1 MAAPPRVRRARRVLS
16 RPAKG
21 RWRLRR
27 RVGGWAGRSTPVG
40 RHQLRQRLWTLGALG
55 AAIATLLSAGC
66 GSAAAGASHAL
77 SAGTACAGATNQ
89 ALTATDGKVAER
101 IYRDELEGPGAV
113 HDREQVE
120 AYMPLLAALAEGNRL
135 AIHEAVVA
143 LVYSHTHIVRLRV
156 SQGGALL
163 ADVGGPYIIAP
174 TGGNLYYRGRL
185 VGSYLLSVQ
194 DDRGFVGLERRLESV
209 PLVLHVGRSRVPLGY
224 TLHTG
229 SVPLP
234 GEGQVTLGGQ
244 DLQVYSFDA
253 KAYPTGTVR
262 ISLLHPLVPPSIR
275 TCNAVRIAEIGRI
288 ARAIWYRFTQD
299 NAPISGFVSYAQ
311 RITGA
316 PTYVRAGAS
325 EIAGSTQPSP
335 TSIPASGEL
344 RYGGVTY
351 GVTSFA
357 ETTPSGT
364 VRVYQLVAL

>member
-1 MAAPPRVRRARRVLS
+1 MPAA
-16 RPAKG
+16 
-21 RWRLRR
+21 
-27 RVGGWAGRSTPVG
+27 
-40 RHQLRQRLWTLGALG
+40 
-55 AAIATLLSAGC
+55 
-66 GSAAAGASHAL
+66 
-77 SAGTACAGATNQ
+77 TACAGATTQ

-101 IYRDELEGPGAV
+101 IYRDELEGPGAI

-120 AYMPLLAALAEGNRL
+120 AYEPLLAALAEGNRL

-143 LVYSHTHIVRLRV
+143 LVYSHTHIVRLRI

-194 DDRGFVGLERRLESV
+194 DDRGVVGLERRLESV

-224 TLHTG
+224 TLQTG

-234 GEGQVTLGGQ
+234 DEGQVTLGGHLFQ
-244 DLQVYSFDA
+244 AYSFDA
-253 KAYPTGTVR
+253 KAYPAGTVR
-262 ISLLHPLVPPSIR
+262 ISLLHPLVPPSTR
-275 TCNAVRIAEIGRI
+275 TCEAVRIAEIGRI
-288 ARAIWYRFTQD
+288 GRSIWYRFTQD
-299 NAPISGFVSYAQ
+299 KAPISGFVSYAQ

-325 EIAGSTQPSP
+325 EIAGSTQASP

-344 RYGGVTY
+344 RFGGVTY
-351 GVTSFA
+351 GVASFA
-357 ETTPSGT
+357 ETTPTGT
-364 VRVYQLVAL
+364 VRVYQLVALHAD